1 MAGTCT
7 TKHDCSLLGDCVGG
21 ACVCDAGFKGITC
34 CELDLAP
41 ASRDGGYRNHSQTS
55 WGGQVLK
62 GTPATGGF
70 YHNVMYASAFVNN
83 CSLKEFGT
91 NSESVHAVSPT
102 PGGPFRL
109 ADIAL
114 PPFHHS
120 TTAIQ
125 APDGSLSGKTPAGA
139 TCTRVVGSRRRRRRH
154 RPVPPPPQRR
164 AAIPGR
170 RVACNASQPTAG
182 RCKTPSAGRR
192 RASTPLPTASPTS
205 GRRFAARMPATT
217 VWRRGTA

>member
-1 MAGTCT
+1 MAALAVLMAVLAKPRPLGMQLAPPLWWLLVAGSTAAACT
-7 TKHDCSLLGDCVGG
+7 TEHDCSLLGDCVGG

-41 ASRDGGYRNHSQTS
+41 ASRHGGYRNHSQTS

-70 YHNVMYASAFVNN
+70 YHMYASAFVNN
-83 CSLKEFGT
+83 CSLKEFST

-109 ADIAL
+109 ADTAL

-125 APDGSLSGKTPAGA
+125 APDGTYHLFSIGKNTGGRNVHTCSGQ
-139 TCTRVVGSRRRRRRH
+139 
-154 RPVPPPPQRR
+154 PPPPSC
-164 AAIPGR
+164 A
-170 RVACNASQPTAG
+170 
-182 RCKTPSAGRR
+182 
-192 RASTPLPTASPTS
+192 
-205 GRRFAARMPATT
+205 ATT
-217 VWRRGTA
+217 TEGRHNLIVGLATTLLCMR